1 MSLFGE
7 QIPSLELKNYVMLLQ
22 GEPFLTMCYTINSS
36 PLLFTKLFVI
46 MPTIIFRNYQDCP
59 VPLKPLST
67 SYDLWLILLTDFVEI
82 ENFECVQNSRVY
94 IQVSILV
101 HHKHASLLRGFPFT
115 CKSRTNT
122 VSHFV
127 EFETLNSIKWLTVFV
142 HKVK

>member
-101 HHKHASLLRGFPFT
+101 HHKHAISVGVVYIAHALEYTTYRVVLGLINNIAN
-115 CKSRTNT
+115 K
-122 VSHFV
+122 
-127 EFETLNSIKWLTVFV
+127 
-142 HKVK
+142 